1 MISEAAMLHPRS
13 RFCTCVALTAAA
25 HFLAAGAFAQSAT
38 PIEPPVG
45 AVFEGQ
51 IVDSI
56 SGEPIPG
63 VLIRT
68 DAGPQALTDHRGR
81 FRITGLPQGRRLFA
95 LLSSDCRI
103 TWGQIDVIEAIPRR
117 ERLRLPPA
125 FGAASDEDRREDEE
139 RRRTGGKRV
148 EADEIDRMQVSSAT
162 DLIRRVAP
170 GMVGPLGGEPGATSA
185 IRSGRARSF
194 VPEDPP
200 VVVIDGVRIPGSDR
214 ALYDLRASEI
224 AVLEVLPGA
233 AAGWEFGSAGAAG
246 VIKITLR
253 RGLATG
259 TPERRVTPECVVPE
273 FPRR

>member
-1 MISEAAMLHPRS
+1 VAVTLSSAAS
-13 RFCTCVALTAAA
+13 D
-25 HFLAAGAFAQSAT
+25 AFAQNASPTAA
-38 PIEPPVG
+38 PEG

-51 IVDSI
+51 VVDSV

-68 DAGPQALTDHRGR
+68 DAGPEALTDQRGA

-103 TWGQIDVIEAIPRR
+103 TWGEIDVIEAIPRR

-125 FGAASDEDRREDEE
+125 FGAASEEQRRAEDDRK
-139 RRRTGGKRV
+139 RTGGKRV
-148 EADEIDRMQVSSAT
+148 EAAEIDRMRVSSAT
-162 DLIRRVAP
+162 ELIRRVAP
-170 GMVGPLGGEPGATSA
+170 AMVGPLSGDPGAASA

-194 VPEDPP
+194 MPEDPP
-200 VVVIDGVRIPGSDR
+200 VVVIDGVRITGSDR
-214 ALYDLRASEI
+214 ALYDLRASDI

-233 AAGWEFGSAGAAG
+233 VAGWEFGSAGAAG

-253 RGLATG
+253 RGVATG
-259 TPERRVTPECVVPE
+259 TPERRAAPECVVPA